1 MVLEPLPIH
10 TYTYMNI
17 HIATHCMDQFNLNSK
32 QTYSESVVYIYTCIH
47 IYIYTYIHIHIYSI
61 YIYTCIHIHICGLGY
76 IYVYMHKNSTHMYVC
91 VYMYTC
97 MHVCM
102 YACMHVYM
110 LGGKELN
117 RKVTRLFGPS
127 KITCP
132 GNLDSDQEAFLAP
145 RSNLSA
151 QQSLCKAAET
161 NQPRMDFH
169 GKFALMQA
177 SQHPTIRV
185 SSDYDCFYY
194 F

>member
-1 MVLEPLPIH
+1 MY
-10 TYTYMNI
+10 TYTHMWTWI
-17 HIATHCMDQFNLNSK
+17 
-32 QTYSESVVYIYTCIH
+32 YICIH
-47 IYIYTYIHIHIYSI
+47 AYKQYTYVCM
-61 YIYTCIHIHICGLGY
+61 CIH
-76 IYVYMHKNSTHMYVC
+76 
-91 VYMYTC
+91 VYMYAC

-102 YACMHVYM
+102 YACVHVYM
-110 LGGKELN
+110 LGGKESN